1 MKTTILLCLAIVTG
15 VLAAEPYTQVPNNAP
30 VPKVGTL
37 AGAQAAVQTTIVSR
51 LQPHYPPF
59 SRALPMPVLPSYQV
73 VERLGNEERLPFTVS
88 VPKSATN
95 VSGYVRLSDNA
106 IFIFRPE
113 TKDYIPSNLDPRFAP
128 AKETRIEPVKPT

>member
-1 MKTTILLCLAIVTG
+1 MKTQTLYCLAVLTS

-30 VPKVGTL
+30 APKVGTL
-37 AGAQAAVQTTIVSR
+37 AGAQAAVQSQIVSR

-59 SRALPMPVLPSYQV
+59 SRALPMPAVAGYQIV
-73 VERLGNEERLPFTVS
+73 QRVENEERLPFTVS
-88 VPKSATN
+88 ISRSLLS

-113 TKDYIPSNLDPRFAP
+113 TKDYISSVQDPRFAP
-128 AKETRIEPVKPT
+128 VKEIQMQPVKPT